1 MTVRTTTRER
11 STPTLVAPTAAPHT
25 ADVTTIERMPEL
37 TTEPTTDIVRAA
49 PGTRF
54 VEAFDLVVRRGA
66 QPAPLAHLLAVASLV
81 LENAGDE
88 DQACAALLHHALT
101 PNGETEAMVRTWFG
115 DGIAD
120 MAIECTHD
128 TELPLAHPGHAE
140 RIEQM
145 QWLSLLVALAD
156 HVHQV
161 RTLAAELD
169 GGLPVWDCFDVAP
182 SVVLRHYRNLLDVY
196 TDRLGD
202 HTLVLELDQALR
214 RIWP

>member
-1 MTVRTTTRER
+1 M
-11 STPTLVAPTAAPHT
+11 AAAHT
-25 ADVTTIERMPEL
+25 AVVTTIEQMPEL
-37 TTEPTTDIVRAA
+37 TSDAARPA

-54 VEAFDLVVRRGA
+54 VEAFDLVVRRGS

-88 DQACAALLHHALT
+88 DQACAALLHHSLT
-101 PNGETEAMVRTWFG
+101 ANGETEAMVRTWFG
-115 DGIAD
+115 DGITD

-128 TELPLAHPGHAE
+128 TDLPLAHPGHAE

-182 SVVLRHYRNLLDVY
+182 SVVLRHYRDLLDVY